1 MNNITQYLLPKQIDL
16 VEFLLRMQNKYRALV
31 IDDDPIIRDSFPSLL
46 DANWSCTAMEAPAGR
61 SPLGYHC
68 IFVDMHFGKVTADAI
83 GLRYIKNLAELY
95 PHAEVIAMSGDLSLS
110 LMEKAISEGAKKFI
124 AKPISKA
131 ELKHLLSK
139 VEAQWSFKFAD
150 LGHSKNSYVKWIGKS
165 EVSQKIK
172 AQIASLKS
180 ENGPILVEGET
191 GSGKEVA
198 TQLLHQQEG
207 VRPFV
212 AVNIAGISENLFESE
227 MFGHVKGAFTGADQ
241 NKVGLIEAAGGGDL
255 FLDEIEALSPVN
267 QVKLL
272 RFLESFEV
280 KKVGS
285 KDITKV
291 NCRVIAASN
300 VKLDELVKKNLF
312 RADLLFRLK
321 SQYVFLPPLRER
333 TEDIKDL
340 CEYFLDQMKPR
351 YNKSFTAEA
360 IDFLRTYHW
369 PGNVRE
375 LKRVIEQVCLR
386 APLPVIRKEDL
397 VFLNSTEESSDQN
410 LSKGLVALLERY
422 EKSLIEKSIR
432 QTKNYEEAADL
443 LKISRSS
450 FYKKVKDYEIK

>member
-1 MNNITQYLLPKQIDL
+1 M
-16 VEFLLRMQNKYRALV
+16 LV
-31 IDDDPIIRDSFPSLL
+31 IDDDPLVRDSFSSLVDEHWQCTTLEVPS
-46 DANWSCTAMEAPAGR
+46 GR

-68 IFVDMHFGKVTADAI
+68 IIIDMHFGKVSNEAA
-83 GLRYIKNLAELY
+83 GLRYIKTLSELY
-95 PHAEVIAMSGDLSLS
+95 PHAEIIAMSGDLSLS
-110 LMEKAISEGAKKFI
+110 LMEEAIAVGAKKFL
-124 AKPISKA
+124 AKPINSS
-131 ELKHLLSK
+131 ELRHVLSK
-139 VEAQWSFKFAD
+139 VEAHWSFKFAE
-150 LGHSKNSYVKWIGKS
+150 LSNSKNLRIKWIGTS
-165 EVSQKIK
+165 EESKKIK
-172 AQIASLKS
+172 LQIANLKS
-180 ENGPILVEGET
+180 ENGPILIEGET
-191 GSGKEVA
+191 GVGKEVV

-207 VRPFV
+207 LRPLV

-285 KDITKV
+285 KDTIKV

-300 VKLDELVKKNLF
+300 IKLEDLVKKNNF

-321 SQYVFLPPLRER
+321 SQHIFISPLRDR
-333 TEDIKDL
+333 VEDVKAL
-340 CEYFLDQMKPR
+340 SEFFLEQMRPR
-351 YNKSFTAEA
+351 YNKALTDEALSF
-360 IDFLRTYHW
+360 LKLYHW

-375 LKRVIEQVCLR
+375 LKRVIEQVCLK

-397 VFLNSTEESSDQN
+397 LFMNQENIENELNLAD
-410 LSKGLVALLERY
+410 GLVLLIEKY
-422 EKSLIEKSIR
+422 EKKIIEKSIK
-432 QTKNYEEAADL
+432 QTNSFEEACDL

-450 FYKKVKDYEIK
+450 FYKKVKDYSIQ